1 MNAFMVW
8 SQIERHK
15 IIEATPEMH
24 NAEISKSLGKRWRT
38 LCQVIQVKLDG
49 TNSLFFDQEER
60 APYIEEA
67 ERLRLLHMT
76 EFPNYKYRPRKPAKV
91 KRTSEWKRYSGEY
104 DTVSESKQEVEVV
117 NKAANRHSGD
127 FQAGQPSSLPPFS
140 NSPLDNIYTPPSPLQ
155 HNACKPE
162 VPSQVEL
169 PLVEF
174 LPHMEESINIANY
187 LGQEQAFS
195 NCNDLPSSMLPE
207 DAELLFNSS
216 CHTLTDLTN
225 ANDNDSYSFYI

>member
-1 MNAFMVW
+1 MEQETFPSLTVDINSPTPYVHRCNSGGALLMIFTLVLEIVAQKKKYLKLAFHSEQETGSVPHQA
-8 SQIERHK
+8 SNERVHAL
-15 IIEATPEMH
+15 EHT
-24 NAEISKSLGKRWRT
+24 SKS
-38 LCQVIQVKLDG
+38 
-49 TNSLFFDQEER
+49 
-60 APYIEEA
+60 
-67 ERLRLLHMT
+67 
-76 EFPNYKYRPRKPAKV
+76 
-91 KRTSEWKRYSGEY
+91 
-104 DTVSESKQEVEVV
+104 
-117 NKAANRHSGD
+117 
-127 FQAGQPSSLPPFS
+127 
-140 NSPLDNIYTPPSPLQ
+140 
-155 HNACKPE
+155 NACKPE
-162 VPSQVEL
+162 VPSQMEL

>member
-1 MNAFMVW
+1 MEALQRRV
-8 SQIERHK
+8 RH
-15 IIEATPEMH
+15 
-24 NAEISKSLGKRWRT
+24 G
-38 LCQVIQVKLDG
+38 Q
-49 TNSLFFDQEER
+49 
-60 APYIEEA
+60 
-67 ERLRLLHMT
+67 
-76 EFPNYKYRPRKPAKV
+76 RK
-91 KRTSEWKRYSGEY
+91 
-104 DTVSESKQEVEVV
+104 
-117 NKAANRHSGD
+117 
-127 FQAGQPSSLPPFS
+127 QAGGGGGEQGGQQALRRLPGRPGLPPFS
-140 NSPLDNIYTPPSPLQ
+140 NSVLDNIYTPPSPLQ

-174 LPHMEESINIANY
+174 LPNMEESINIANY

>member
-1 MNAFMVW
+1 MP
-8 SQIERHK
+8 
-15 IIEATPEMH
+15 EASTHDRVPG
-24 NAEISKSLGKRWRT
+24 L
-38 LCQVIQVKLDG
+38 QVP
-49 TNSLFFDQEER
+49 T
-60 APYIEEA
+60 EEA
-67 ERLRLLHMT
+67 RQGEADQRVEALQRRVGHGQ
-76 EFPNYKYRPRKPAKV
+76 RK
-91 KRTSEWKRYSGEY
+91 
-104 DTVSESKQEVEVV
+104 
-117 NKAANRHSGD
+117 
-127 FQAGQPSSLPPFS
+127 QAGGGGGEQGGQQALGRHPGRPGLPPLS
-140 NSPLDNIYTPPSPLQ
+140 NSPLDNIYTPPSPLR

-174 LPHMEESINIANY
+174 LPHMEESIDIANY

-195 NCNDLPSSMLPE
+195 NCNE

>member
-1 MNAFMVW
+1 M
-8 SQIERHK
+8 
-15 IIEATPEMH
+15 
-24 NAEISKSLGKRWRT
+24 
-38 LCQVIQVKLDG
+38 
-49 TNSLFFDQEER
+49 
-60 APYIEEA
+60 
-67 ERLRLLHMT
+67 
-76 EFPNYKYRPRKPAKV
+76 
-91 KRTSEWKRYSGEY
+91 
-104 DTVSESKQEVEVV
+104 
-117 NKAANRHSGD
+117 
-127 FQAGQPSSLPPFS
+127 S

-155 HNACKPE
+155 HNPCKPE
-162 VPSQVEL
+162 VPIQVEL